1 MSSTLTAGAA
11 QAAIALLQLPAV
23 FDSTVGKVFLAL
35 VAFLV
40 VVLVAR
46 VVMSVAW
53 KLALIAA
60 VAVGAFLFVTT
71 YLGGL

>member
-1 MSSTLTAGAA
+1 M
-11 QAAIALLQLPAV
+11 LQLPAV
-23 FDSTVGKVFLAL
+23 FDSLPGQVFLAL

-53 KLALIAA
+53 KLALVAA
-60 VAVGAFLFVTT
+60 LVVGAFLFVTT
-71 YLGGL
+71 YLV

>member
-1 MSSTLTAGAA
+1 MSPTLAQSVVPAA
-11 QAAIALLQLPAV
+11 ALLQLPAV
-23 FDSTVGKVFLAL
+23 FDSLVGQVFLAL

-60 VAVGAFLFVTT
+60 LAVGAFLFVTT
-71 YLGGL
+71 FLL